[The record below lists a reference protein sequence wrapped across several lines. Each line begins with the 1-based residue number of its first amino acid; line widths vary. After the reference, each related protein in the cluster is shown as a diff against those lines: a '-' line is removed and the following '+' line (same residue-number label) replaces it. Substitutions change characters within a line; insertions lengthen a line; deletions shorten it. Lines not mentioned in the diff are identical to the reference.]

1 MQLEIICK
9 DLWGLV
15 EALLQSLSYQ
25 RIRKKRKSV
34 KKFNKKAETRKLHVK
49 MKKMTLINTKAKK
62 PTMHSFFPFFSF

>member
-25 RIRKKRKSV
+25 RIRKKRKR
-34 KKFNKKAETRKLHVK
+34 KKFQQKTQNKKTACKDDESDP
-49 MKKMTLINTKAKK
+49 N
-62 PTMHSFFPFFSF
+62 